1 MMRSTLS
8 TFTKH
13 TIGRVLRRT
22 STKQRSITLVVRS
35 LRHRCR
41 GKAKN
46 DSNSGK
52 SCSSRRTTAPYCRRQ
67 RAPKLRKAVSA
78 SALPPDKWPA
88 LRSSLPHGLTSALSP
103 GCCASYAPS
112 NADVVPADTPSE
124 SPPPRSEEHT
134 SELQSRLHLV
144 CRLLLEKKKEHWPG
158 GEESVG

>member
-8 TFTKH
+8 TCTKH

-35 LRHRCR
+35 LRHSAGER
-41 GKAKN
+41 
-46 DSNSGK
+46 
-52 SCSSRRTTAPYCRRQ
+52 RRTTATPVSPVPAVAPPRRT
-67 RAPKLRKAVSA
+67 AAA
-78 SALPPDKWPA
+78 SGRRSCEKRFRLCPALPPDKWPA

-124 SPPPRSEEHT
+124 SPPPTRT
-134 SELQSRLHLV
+134 AIRDDQRQVLAFQPAAIQI
-144 CRLLLEKKKEHWPG
+144 LEQA
-158 GEESVG
+158 